1 MSDIKQVTEVLN
13 RIVEALDPLE
23 PAARARAML
32 IVVLKMAPE
41 ILSPAQLASLVE
53 QAKEPCGNELGG
65 EQTARCNLSLGHGG
79 SHRGDDGRR
88 WA

>member
-1 MSDIKQVTEVLN
+1 MIDMKQATEVLSK
-13 RIVEALDPLE
+13 IVEVLQPLAE
-23 PAARARAML
+23 HERARVML
-32 IVVLKMAPE
+32 IVILKTAPDM
-41 ILSPAQLASLVE
+41 LSPTQLATLVE

-65 EQTARCNLSLGHGG
+65 EQTARCTLSMGHAG